1 MSKPHPIVRKLYMVE
16 AYGPQVEVCQGG
28 VGEAPEVYASRTAKV
43 ISCWLADGAGE
54 LCAADATDALRF
66 QGDGAGDLRIG
77 PELRTVTG
85 VSVGGYYQ
93 RVVLLVPGIE
103 ARSAPGSLFAYGG
116 DAQQVVPAEK

>member
-66 QGDGAGDLRIG
+66 QGDGAGDFRIAA
-77 PELRTVTG
+77 ELSTMPCVRI
-85 VSVGGYYQ
+85 GGYYQ
-93 RVVLLVPGIE
+93 RVVVLIPCKE

>member
-66 QGDGAGDLRIG
+66 QGDGSCNIWVG

-85 VSVGGYYQ
+85 VSVGG
-93 RVVLLVPGIE
+93 
-103 ARSAPGSLFAYGG
+103 
-116 DAQQVVPAEK
+116 DD